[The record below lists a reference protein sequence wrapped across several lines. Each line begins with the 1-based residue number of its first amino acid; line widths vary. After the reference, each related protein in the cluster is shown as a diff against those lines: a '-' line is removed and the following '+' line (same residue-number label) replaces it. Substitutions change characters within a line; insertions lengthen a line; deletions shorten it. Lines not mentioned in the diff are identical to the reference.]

1 MLKKIQTDCGDLFR
15 RNFNMMQILV
25 ALLLVQNVNSFDGK
39 SNPNFDQINKAVK
52 VIRIINGI
60 K

>member
-1 MLKKIQTDCGDLFR
+1 ML
-15 RNFNMMQILV
+15 QIIV
-25 ALLLVQNVNSFDGK
+25 ALLLVQNVSTFDAK
-39 SNPNFDQINKAVK
+39 NKPGLNKLDKTIK

>member
-1 MLKKIQTDCGDLFR
+1 ML
-15 RNFNMMQILV
+15 QIII

-39 SNPNFDQINKAVK
+39 KNPKFDQLGKTIK
-52 VIRIINGI
+52 VIKIINGI

>member
-1 MLKKIQTDCGDLFR
+1 ML
-15 RNFNMMQILV
+15 QIIV
-25 ALLLVQNVNSFDGK
+25 ALLLVQNVNSFDVK
-39 SNPNFDQINKAVK
+39 NNPGFDRLDKTIK